1 MSAPQPADTGTD
13 WTLCV
18 GVAVV
23 FLATFFIQ
31 ICLHA
36 LLMSDFGDL
45 ITEDDEDTASTAPV
59 VAAQEPVPPV
69 CHHAPITPL
78 CGDLRSFRLNR
89 EGAQADWLSL
99 WETAR
104 DKSEALLRSRLAMI
118 GQMHFTPT
126 AIGAQVAQTSRP
138 IPVHRRMPRH
148 TTHIVAPDQEM

>member
-36 LLMSDFGDL
+36 LLMWDFGDL
-45 ITEDDEDTASTAPV
+45 IADDEDTASTAPV

-69 CHHAPITPL
+69 CHHTPITPS
-78 CGDLRSFRLNR
+78 CGDLASFRLNR
-89 EGAQADWLSL
+89 EEAQGDWLSL

-118 GQMHFTPT
+118 GQIHINAGGNWGP
-126 AIGAQVAQTSRP
+126 GAQTSRQ
-138 IPVHRRMPRH
+138 IPMHRRMPRH
-148 TTHIVAPDQEM
+148 TTDMIAPDQEM